1 MPTDIPELFIKQMEA
16 LLPDEAKQLTEAL
29 RSEPETSIRLN
40 LQKSAL
46 DTKGEAVAWCD
57 CGRYLADRPQFT
69 FDPLLHAGAYYVQ
82 DASSMFIHHLL
93 RHLVGNKDI
102 TYLDLCAAPGGKTT
116 TALGALS
123 DGSLVVANEIDR
135 LRVQILRENVTKW
148 GCRNAVVSCDTP
160 RNLGHLHHFFDV
172 IAADMPC
179 SGEGMFRKDEEARAQ
194 WNPALVTQ
202 CAERQ
207 RQIADDIWNA
217 LKPGGLFIYS
227 TCTFNLEENER
238 MAEYIAETLGATC
251 VEVPIANDWKIHPPI
266 DSSCHGY
273 RFMPHLTRGEGLF
286 VAVLRKDGNPED
298 CRPAAKQ
305 QKQKPEKPLPSLT
318 KIREML
324 RQPDDFDLT
333 MEGDTIYAIPRAYTK
348 AIQQIRK
355 TANTLQAGIPMATVK
370 GKDVVPSQAAAHS
383 RQLSPDAFPK
393 AEVDYPTAIS
403 YLRGETIGLPENTPK
418 GYVLIF
424 YQGLALGFVKNLGNR
439 ANNCYPREWRI
450 RSSHTPSSIPEIL
463 NRQLNPS

>member
-148 GCRNAVVSCDTP
+148 ECR
-160 RNLGHLHHFFDV
+160 
-172 IAADMPC
+172 
-179 SGEGMFRKDEEARAQ
+179 
-194 WNPALVTQ
+194 
-202 CAERQ
+202 
-207 RQIADDIWNA
+207 
-217 LKPGGLFIYS
+217 
-227 TCTFNLEENER
+227 
-238 MAEYIAETLGATC
+238 
-251 VEVPIANDWKIHPPI
+251 
-266 DSSCHGY
+266 
-273 RFMPHLTRGEGLF
+273 
-286 VAVLRKDGNPED
+286 
-298 CRPAAKQ
+298 
-305 QKQKPEKPLPSLT
+305 SL
-318 KIREML
+318 L
-324 RQPDDFDLT
+324 
-333 MEGDTIYAIPRAYTK
+333 
-348 AIQQIRK
+348 
-355 TANTLQAGIPMATVK
+355 
-370 GKDVVPSQAAAHS
+370 
-383 RQLSPDAFPK
+383 
-393 AEVDYPTAIS
+393 
-403 YLRGETIGLPENTPK
+403 
-418 GYVLIF
+418 
-424 YQGLALGFVKNLGNR
+424 
-439 ANNCYPREWRI
+439 
-450 RSSHTPSSIPEIL
+450 
-463 NRQLNPS
+463 

>member
-1 MPTDIPELFIKQMEA
+1 
-16 LLPDEAKQLTEAL
+16 
-29 RSEPETSIRLN
+29 
-40 LQKSAL
+40 
-46 DTKGEAVAWCD
+46 
-57 CGRYLADRPQFT
+57 
-69 FDPLLHAGAYYVQ
+69 
-82 DASSMFIHHLL
+82 
-93 RHLVGNKDI
+93 
-102 TYLDLCAAPGGKTT
+102 
-116 TALGALS
+116 
-123 DGSLVVANEIDR
+123 
-135 LRVQILRENVTKW
+135 
-148 GCRNAVVSCDTP
+148 
-160 RNLGHLHHFFDV
+160 
-172 IAADMPC
+172 MPC

-305 QKQKPEKPLPSLT
+305 QKQKPQKPLPSLT
-318 KIREML
+318 KIWEML

-403 YLRGETIGLPENTPK
+403 YLRGETIVLPENTPK

-439 ANNCYPREWRI
+439 VNNCYPREWRI